1 VVRRQSRTTN
11 GDPDAKAWQKVR
23 PSKRSQKTAQRR
35 SKPAV
40 ALRSI
45 AAQSES
51 VERTS
56 KDTKQARVIAMLQSP
71 SGATAA
77 AIMQQTGW
85 QAHSVRGFL
94 AGVVRKKLKLTL
106 HSTKVDGQRVYRIE
120 GDTQP
125 AAANVSSPR
134 RRAA

>member
-1 VVRRQSRTTN
+1 MQ
-11 GDPDAKAWQKVR
+11 
-23 PSKRSQKTAQRR
+23 
-35 SKPAV
+35 KPAKKSSSKSAQKKKAHRRTKPSV
-40 ALRSI
+40 APQSI
-45 AAQSES
+45 AAQSDT
-51 VERTS
+51 VKRTS
-56 KDTKQARVIAMLQSP
+56 NDTKQARVIAMLQAP

-85 QAHSVRGFL
+85 QPHSVRGFL
-94 AGVVRKKLKLTL
+94 AGVIRKKLKLTL

-125 AAANVSSPR
+125 AAASVPSSR

>member
-1 VVRRQSRTTN
+1 MRRHAATTD
-11 GDPDAKAWQKVR
+11 GDLDAKACKKSSSKSAQKKKVH
-23 PSKRSQKTAQRR
+23 RR
-35 SKPAV
+35 TKPAV
-40 ALRSI
+40 APQSI

-71 SGATAA
+71 SGASVA

-85 QAHSVRGFL
+85 QPHSVRGFL
-94 AGVVRKKLKLTL
+94 AGIIRKKLKLTL
-106 HSTKVDGQRVYRIE
+106 HSTKVDGQRVYRVE
-120 GDTQP
+120 GDGQP
-125 AAANVSSPR
+125 VASSLPPSR

>member
-1 VVRRQSRTTN
+1 MQK
-11 GDPDAKAWQKVR
+11 PAKKSAH
-23 PSKRSQKTAQRR
+23 PKRSQKTAQRR

-40 ALRSI
+40 APQST

-56 KDTKQARVIAMLQSP
+56 KDTKQARVIAMLQAP
-71 SGATAA
+71 SGATIA

-85 QAHSVRGFL
+85 QPHSVRGFL

-120 GDTQP
+120 GDVQP
-125 AAANVSSPR
+125 GTASVPSSR

>member
-1 VVRRQSRTTN
+1 MEIPMQK
-11 GDPDAKAWQKVR
+11 PAKKSAH
-23 PSKRSQKTAQRR
+23 PKRSQKTAQRR
-35 SKPAV
+35 TKPAV
-40 ALRSI
+40 APHSI

-71 SGATAA
+71 SGATVA

-85 QAHSVRGFL
+85 QPHSVRGFL
-94 AGVVRKKLKLTL
+94 AGIIRKKLKLTL

-120 GDTQP
+120 GDTQS
-125 AAANVSSPR
+125 AAASVPSSR

>member
-1 VVRRQSRTTN
+1 MEILMQK
-11 GDPDAKAWQKVR
+11 PAKKSAH
-23 PSKRSQKTAQRR
+23 PKRSQKTAQRR
-35 SKPAV
+35 PKPAV
-40 ALRSI
+40 APTSM

-56 KDTKQARVIAMLQSP
+56 KDTKQARVIAMLQAP
-71 SGATAA
+71 SGASIA

-85 QAHSVRGFL
+85 QPHSVRGFL

-106 HSTKVDGQRVYRIE
+106 HSSKVDGQRVYRIE
-120 GDTQP
+120 DYGQP
-125 AAANVSSPR
+125 GTVSVPSSR

>member
-1 VVRRQSRTTN
+1 MEISMQ
-11 GDPDAKAWQKVR
+11 
-23 PSKRSQKTAQRR
+23 
-35 SKPAV
+35 KPAKKLSSKSAQKKKV
-40 ALRSI
+40 HRRTKPAGTPQSM

-51 VERTS
+51 VERTN

>member
-1 VVRRQSRTTN
+1 MQ
-11 GDPDAKAWQKVR
+11 
-23 PSKRSQKTAQRR
+23 
-35 SKPAV
+35 KPAKKSSSKSAQKKKAHRRTKPRV
-40 ALRSI
+40 APQSI

-56 KDTKQARVIAMLQSP
+56 NDTKQARVIAMLQAP

-85 QAHSVRGFL
+85 QPHSVRGFL
-94 AGVVRKKLKLTL
+94 AGVIRKKLKLTL
-106 HSTKVDGQRVYRIE
+106 HSTKVDGKRVYRIE
-120 GDTQP
+120 GDTQS
-125 AAANVSSPR
+125 AAANVPSPR

>member
-1 VVRRQSRTTN
+1 MQKPAKKPSSKSAQKKKVRRRT
-11 GDPDAKAWQKVR
+11 
-23 PSKRSQKTAQRR
+23 
-35 SKPAV
+35 KPAV
-40 ALRSI
+40 APQSI
-45 AAQSES
+45 AAQAEPI
-51 VERTS
+51 EGTG

-71 SGATAA
+71 SGATVA

-85 QAHSVRGFL
+85 QPHSVRGFL
-94 AGVVRKKLKLTL
+94 AGVIRKKLKLTL

>member
-1 VVRRQSRTTN
+1 MEILMQK
-11 GDPDAKAWQKVR
+11 PAKKSAH
-23 PSKRSQKTAQRR
+23 PKRSQKTAQRR

-40 ALRSI
+40 APTSM

-56 KDTKQARVIAMLQSP
+56 KDTKQARVIAMLQAP

-85 QAHSVRGFL
+85 QPHSVRGFL
-94 AGVVRKKLKLTL
+94 AGVIRKKLKLTL
-106 HSTKVDGQRVYRIE
+106 HSTKVDGKRVYRIE
-120 GDTQP
+120 GDTQS
-125 AAANVSSPR
+125 AAANVPSPR

>member
-1 VVRRQSRTTN
+1 MEILMHK
-11 GDPDAKAWQKVR
+11 PAKKSAH
-23 PSKRSQKTAQRR
+23 PKRSRKTTQQRT
-35 SKPAV
+35 KPAV
-40 ALRSI
+40 APQSM
-45 AAQSES
+45 ATQSES

-71 SGATAA
+71 SGANVA

-85 QAHSVRGFL
+85 QPHSVRGFL
-94 AGVVRKKLKLTL
+94 AGVIRKKLKLTL

-120 GDTQP
+120 GDTLP
-125 AAANVSSPR
+125 AAANLSSPR

>member
-1 VVRRQSRTTN
+1 MQK
-11 GDPDAKAWQKVR
+11 PAKKSAH
-23 PSKRSQKTAQRR
+23 PKRSQKTAHRR
-35 SKPAV
+35 TKPAG
-40 ALRSI
+40 APQSM

-56 KDTKQARVIAMLQSP
+56 KDTKQARVIAMLQAP

-85 QAHSVRGFL
+85 QPHSVRGFL
-94 AGVVRKKLKLTL
+94 AGVIRKKLKLTL

-125 AAANVSSPR
+125 AAASVPSSR

>member
-1 VVRRQSRTTN
+1 MEISMQ
-11 GDPDAKAWQKVR
+11 
-23 PSKRSQKTAQRR
+23 
-35 SKPAV
+35 KPAKSSPKSARKKTV
-40 ALRSI
+40 QQRAKPAGTPQSI

-51 VERTS
+51 VDGTG

-85 QAHSVRGFL
+85 QPHSVRGFL
-94 AGVVRKKLKLTL
+94 AGVIRKKLKLTL
-106 HSTKVDGQRVYRIE
+106 HSTKVDGQRVYHIE
-120 GDTQP
+120 GDTRP